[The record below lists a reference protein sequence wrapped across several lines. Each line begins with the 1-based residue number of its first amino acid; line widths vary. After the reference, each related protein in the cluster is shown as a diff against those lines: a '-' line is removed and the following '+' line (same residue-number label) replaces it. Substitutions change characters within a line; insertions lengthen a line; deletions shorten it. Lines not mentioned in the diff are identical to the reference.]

1 MYFCEG
7 KRALHHIT
15 DHPLALGRQ
24 ELMLTDVIQVARQG
38 RPVEPLPAGSPA
50 NGASGARLARVLRS
64 AAWVEQAL
72 GEIEAAAS
80 EGREPLVIYG
90 VNTGFGDNAGRAVFR
105 DRELAGRLSR
115 NLLLSHATGVGAH
128 LPPDVVRAA
137 LLIRANTL
145 AQGYSG
151 VRREVINTLVA
162 MLNRGVIPA
171 MPAQGSLGASG
182 DLAPLAH
189 LALVLSAP
197 APGEDPH
204 PGASGQAYWQGV
216 LVDGAEA
223 MAAAGIPRVTLGA
236 KEGVALINGTAVSAA
251 IGVLAWHDAF
261 RALAAAEIALALSL
275 EALRGYRDA
284 YLPHLHAVR
293 GHPGQARV
301 AAFVLD
307 LLAGSDLVRGD
318 ADRDLDPAEGPP
330 QDPYCL
336 RAAPVVFGAVLD
348 TLEYVRGVLERE
360 INAVTDNPLI
370 FADDDGPLHLPRLN
384 KAVSGGNFH
393 GAPVGYAMDFMKI
406 ALADLASISERRTFM
421 LTDARLNR
429 GLPPFLITDPPGEE
443 GVNSGLMLAQYTAAA
458 LVSENKG
465 LAHPA
470 SVDSIPSSAN
480 REDHV
485 SMSTIAARQA
495 AQIVAHTQTVIAI
508 ELLCAFQAV
517 ELRLAADP
525 DRRLGRGTAAVRDA
539 LRSVEIAP
547 GVPLRPITRD
557 VPLGPYI
564 DALVEVVRR
573 GTLLDII
580 HAL

>member
-1 MYFCEG
+1 MTISDVVQVARGHRPVELLPESAANG
-7 KRALHHIT
+7 AGAS
-15 DHPLALGRQ
+15 ALGR
-24 ELMLTDVIQVARQG
+24 
-38 RPVEPLPAGSPA
+38 VE
-50 NGASGARLARVLRS
+50 RS
-64 AAWVEQAL
+64 AAWVREAL
-72 GEIEAAAS
+72 DEIEAAAD
-80 EGREPLVIYG
+80 EGRDPLVIYG

-105 DRELAGRLSR
+105 DRAHAAQLSR
-115 NLLLSHATGVGAH
+115 NLLLSHVVGVGAH
-128 LPPDVVRAA
+128 LPPDAVRAT

-171 MPAQGSLGASG
+171 MPSQGSLGASG

-197 APGEDPH
+197 SPGEAPH
-204 PGASGQAYWQGV
+204 PAANGQAYWRGA
-216 LVDGAEA
+216 LIDGAEA
-223 MAAAGIPRVTLGA
+223 MAAAGIPRVALGA

-261 RALAAAEIALALSL
+261 QALANAEIALALSL
-275 EALRGYRDA
+275 EALRGFRDA
-284 YLPHLHAVR
+284 LLPHLHAVR
-293 GHPGQARV
+293 GHQGQQRV
-301 AAFVLD
+301 AAFVYD
-307 LLAGSDLVRGD
+307 LLKGSDLVRGD

-330 QDPYCL
+330 QDPYSL
-336 RAAPVVFGAVLD
+336 RAAPVVLGAGLD

-370 FADDDGPLHLPRLN
+370 FTDESGPLHLPRLN

-393 GAPVGYAMDFMKI
+393 GAPVGYALDFLKI

-421 LTDARLNR
+421 LTDGRLNR
-429 GLPPFLITDPPGEE
+429 GLPPFLIVEPAGEE
-443 GVNSGLMLAQYTAAA
+443 GLRSGLMMAQYTAAA

-508 ELLCAFQAV
+508 ELLCAYQAV
-517 ELRLAADP
+517 ELRLAANP
-525 DRRLGRGTAAVRDA
+525 GLRLGRGTAAVMDA
-539 LRSVEIAP
+539 LRAVEIAP

-557 VPLGPYI
+557 VPLGPAI
-564 DALVEVVRR
+564 AALTEVVHS
-573 GTLLDII
+573 GALLEAI

>member
-1 MYFCEG
+1 MREE
-7 KRALHHIT
+7 KTLPHENI
-15 DHPLALGRQ
+15 HPLAVGRPD
-24 ELMLTDVIQVARQG
+24 LTIREVVQVARG
-38 RPVEPLPAGSPA
+38 LRPVEPLPGAPE
-50 NGASGARLARVLRS
+50 NGAGAPHVARVERS
-64 AAWVEQAL
+64 AAWVREAL
-72 GEIEAAAS
+72 DEIEAAAS
-80 EGREPLVIYG
+80 EGRDPLVIYG

-105 DRELAGRLSR
+105 RREEAAQLSR
-115 NLLLSHATGVGAH
+115 NLLLSHAVGVGPH
-128 LPPDVVRAA
+128 LPEDAVRAA
-137 LLIRANTL
+137 LLIRAHTL

-151 VRREVINTLVA
+151 VRREVINTLVE

-171 MPAQGSLGASG
+171 MPSQGSLGASG

-197 APGEDPH
+197 APNEAPH
-204 PGASGQAYWQGV
+204 PAANGQAYWRGA
-216 LVDGAEA
+216 LLDGAEV
-223 MAAAGIPRVTLGA
+223 MAAAGIARVAVGA

-261 RALAAAEIALALSL
+261 HALANAEIALALSL

-284 YLPHLHAVR
+284 LLPHLHAVR
-293 GHPGQARV
+293 GHEGQRRV
-301 AAFVLD
+301 AAFVYD
-307 LLAGSDLVRGD
+307 LLRGSTFVRGD
-318 ADRDLDPAEGPP
+318 ADRDLSPAEGPP
-330 QDPYCL
+330 QDPYSL
-336 RAAPVVFGAVLD
+336 RAAPVVFGACLD
-348 TLEYVRGVLERE
+348 TLDYVRGVLERE

-370 FADDDGPLHLPRLN
+370 FVDEDGPLHLPRLN

-393 GAPVGYAMDFMKI
+393 GAPVGYALDFLKI
-406 ALADLASISERRTFM
+406 ALADLASISERRSFM
-421 LTDARLNR
+421 LTDGRLSR
-429 GLPPFLITDPPGEE
+429 GLPPFLIIDPPGEE
-443 GVNSGLMLAQYTAAA
+443 GLSSGLMLAQYTAAA

-517 ELRLAADP
+517 ELRRAAEP
-525 DRRLGRGTAAVRDA
+525 DLRLGRGTTAVMDA
-539 LRSVEIAP
+539 LRAVEIAP
-547 GVPLRPITRD
+547 GVPLRLITRD
-557 VPLGPYI
+557 VPLAPYI
-564 DALVEVVRR
+564 DALAQVVRS
-573 GTLLDII
+573 GALLDAI

>member
-1 MYFCEG
+1 MPHQHE
-7 KRALHHIT
+7 
-15 DHPLALGRQ
+15 LALAVGRQ
-24 ELMLTDVIQVARQG
+24 DMTISEVVQVARG
-38 RPVEPLPAGSPA
+38 HRPVEPLPDSAA
-50 NGASGARLARVLRS
+50 NGAGALALARVERS
-64 AAWVEQAL
+64 AAWVREAL
-72 GEIEAAAS
+72 DEIEAAAG
-80 EGREPLVIYG
+80 EGRDPLVIYG

-105 DRELAGRLSR
+105 DRAHAAQLSR
-115 NLLLSHATGVGAH
+115 NLLLSHAVGVGAH
-128 LPPDVVRAA
+128 LPADAVRAT

-171 MPAQGSLGASG
+171 MPSQGSLGASG

-197 APGEDPH
+197 APGEAPH
-204 PGASGQAYWQGV
+204 PAANGQAYWRGA
-216 LVDGAEA
+216 LIDGAEA
-223 MAAAGIPRVTLGA
+223 MAAAGIPRVALGA

-261 RALAAAEIALALSL
+261 QALANAEIALALSL

-284 YLPHLHAVR
+284 LLPHLHAVR
-293 GHPGQARV
+293 GHQGQQRV
-301 AAFVLD
+301 AAFVYD
-307 LLAGSDLVRGD
+307 LLKGSDLVRGD

-330 QDPYCL
+330 QDPYSL
-336 RAAPVVFGAVLD
+336 RAAPVVLGAALD
-348 TLEYVRGVLERE
+348 TLDYVRGVLERE

-370 FADDDGPLHLPRLN
+370 FTDESGPLHLPRLN

-393 GAPVGYAMDFMKI
+393 GAPVGYALDFLKI

-421 LTDARLNR
+421 LNDGRLNR
-429 GLPPFLITDPPGEE
+429 GLPPFLIVEPTGEE
-443 GVNSGLMLAQYTAAA
+443 GLRSGLMMAQYTAAA

-495 AQIVAHTQTVIAI
+495 AQIAAHTQTVIAI
-508 ELLCAFQAV
+508 ELLCAYQAV
-517 ELRLAADP
+517 ELRLAANP
-525 DRRLGRGTAAVRDA
+525 GLRLGRGTAAVMDA
-539 LRSVEIAP
+539 LRAVEIAP

-557 VPLGPYI
+557 APLGPAI
-564 DALVEVVRR
+564 AALTEVVRS
-573 GTLLDII
+573 GALLEAV